1 MSVSIKN
8 FGQFGAGN
16 SGTSRG
22 KAQAAVPSIR
32 DVLLSGQSSAR
43 VSSTTQTS
51 KTSSSDYLTSSVFM
65 QNLKAKLSTA
75 GDDPAQYLRARS
87 MMDALQRGRLK
98 VSDPTQGKSVG
109 AWDPGQ
115 KNAKATAA
123 AEIPKTNWVDFLNA
137 QLKRSDDGA
146 LSRDGNGSYVDKAT
160 GGNAYFGRV
169 AGKYYYVTWPAET
182 KA

>member
-1 MSVSIKN
+1 MSVSIKSFN
-8 FGQFGAGN
+8 QSAGGN
-16 SGTSRG
+16 SGASR
-22 KAQAAVPSIR
+22 AETQAFAAPSIR
-32 DVLLSGQSSAR
+32 TTFAGQSS
-43 VSSTTQTS
+43 VSVSQS
-51 KTSSSDYLTSSVFM
+51 AKTSSIDNISSSVFM

-87 MMDALQRGRLK
+87 MMDALERGRLK
-98 VSDPTQGKSVG
+98 VLDPTQGKSVS
-109 AWDPGQ
+109 AWDPSQ
-115 KNAKATAA
+115 KNAKATTAT
-123 AEIPKTNWVDFLNA
+123 EIAKTNWVDFLNA

-146 LSRDGNGSYVDKAT
+146 LSKDGNGSYIDKAT